1 MKIHQPIFSLLIDR
15 IHVLLDIILQGC
27 QLGKG
32 ILTHG
37 GNFLPYKG
45 LELLKGIPLL
55 LTCRLHGRLV
65 QPMVLVL
72 QLLHAVLVL
81 LGKQRHLADVL
92 LGHFLHLTKG
102 LLSLAGP
109 LLQIC
114 LHRGQ
119 PVLKAL
125 LKIGDFLLNQGLDA
139 LQLAPGITVKAGNIL
154 LYRGPDALQLIL
166 GIVLKTGD
174 PLLYRGL
181 DALQPG
187 LGIVLSPG
195 YIVLKLTPHLGN
207 KAFHVL
213 LQAVCILT
221 GTFLQLRQHL
231 SLLVLNGV

>member
-15 IHVLLDIILQGC
+15 IHVLLDIILQGG

-55 LTCRLHGRLV
+55 LTCRIHGRLV

-72 QLLHAVLVL
+72 QILHTVLVL

-102 LLSLAGP
+102 LLGLVAP

-119 PVLKAL
+119 PAL
-125 LKIGDFLLNQGLDA
+125 QIVLKIGDSLQNPALDAGQLTLGILLKAGDFLLD
-139 LQLAPGITVKAGNIL
+139 
-154 LYRGPDALQLIL
+154 
-166 GIVLKTGD
+166 
-174 PLLYRGL
+174 
-181 DALQPG
+181 
-187 LGIVLSPG
+187 
-195 YIVLKLTPHLGN
+195 
-207 KAFHVL
+207 
-213 LQAVCILT
+213 
-221 GTFLQLRQHL
+221 
-231 SLLVLNGV
+231 